1 MVDKTPPQHW
11 SQLSLQE
18 QVDFWQGVD
27 CGEVH
32 SFLVEQGEKAKKT
45 TRRRRGDHST
55 KPKCTDPSWFR
66 PEGYKPLSGQL
77 GRAYHRLVK
86 KDPKTGAQTLRMRVS
101 LHPLF
106 VKYRQQAGRKYKF
119 RPERQKLLDAIW
131 PVLVSFCDA
140 GKHTVG
146 MCITRLATELSAKDG
161 KGRVIPETE
170 VTVCRLS
177 RLLAEQV
184 AFGTLGFSAEK
195 EFDRVSKTW
204 LPKHVYITATGW
216 QMLGVDLN
224 QLAREQD
231 RKLRQSEERQRL
243 IEEGILGEDE
253 DISPAAARR
262 RWAQQKRLEA
272 LKYRRQKGAER
283 KLGNRLARLEAD
295 ERVHE
300 MAKHILKTL
309 PPDEAY
315 WCTSERLEQ
324 LSIQRLYQM
333 DLALSPPS

>member
-1 MVDKTPPQHW
+1 VANRSYPQHW

-27 CGEVH
+27 CGDVH
-32 SFLVEQGEKAKKT
+32 SFLVERGENTKKR

-55 KPKCTDPSWFR
+55 KPKCTNPSWFR
-66 PEGYKPLSGQL
+66 PERYKPLSGQL
-77 GRAYHRLVK
+77 GHAYHRLVK
-86 KDPKTGAQTLRMRVS
+86 KDPKTGEQTLRMRVS
-101 LHPLF
+101 LHPLYI
-106 VKYRQQAGRKYKF
+106 KYRRQAGRKYKF

-146 MCITRLATELSAKDG
+146 MSISRLAKELSAKDDEG
-161 KGRVIPETE
+161 HVIPETE

-184 AFGTLGFSAEK
+184 RFGPLAFSAEK
-195 EFDRVSKTW
+195 EFDRISKTW
-204 LPKHVYITATGW
+204 LPKYVYITPVGW

-224 QLAREQD
+224 KLAREQEK
-231 RKLRQSEERQRL
+231 KLRQSEERQRL

-283 KLGNRLARLEAD
+283 KLGNRLARLQND
-295 ERVHE
+295 ERVYE
-300 MAKHILKTL
+300 MAKHILKTM